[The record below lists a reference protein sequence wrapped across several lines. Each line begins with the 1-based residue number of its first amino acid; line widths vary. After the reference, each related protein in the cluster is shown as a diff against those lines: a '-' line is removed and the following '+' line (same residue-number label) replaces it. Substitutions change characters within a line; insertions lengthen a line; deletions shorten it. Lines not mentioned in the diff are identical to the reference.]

1 MFGRDPVLP
10 LNTLLE
16 PKIRYMGNDIN
27 IISLETMKNLYEVT
41 ATNLK
46 LAQEKEILK
55 NSHLLQNYNQETR
68 F

>member
-1 MFGRDPVLP
+1 MFGRDLVLP

-27 IISLETMKNLYEVT
+27 IISLETMKNLYKIV

-46 LAQEKEILK
+46 LA
-55 NSHLLQNYNQETR
+55 
-68 F
+68 